1 MQKRL
6 GVIVLAA
13 GFSSRM
19 GAFKPLLPFGET
31 TVAEHLIRNLRSI
44 GLSDIHV
51 ITGFRADE
59 LAGRLAASG
68 AVAVHNPHFEEG
80 MFSSIQTGI
89 QSLPRG
95 LDGFFVLPV
104 DTPLV
109 RPGTFRFL
117 ANALDASTRK
127 GIFIPRFSGRRG
139 HPPLLDAGWAEAILQ
154 WQGPYGLRGF
164 FQSQAGNCVE
174 VDVPDRLMLLDM
186 DTPEKYRALL
196 LALPRQ
202 DIPDREECL
211 ALLRSLNTPPEELR
225 RIQEASCLATFLGH
239 TLTACGHTLDLQRLE
254 AAALLQHLKPAASE
268 HPESLPAFLKDIG
281 FGRVA
286 ETLATAAHIDPLSTG
301 PLKEADILLLADC
314 HLRRGAATG
323 TAASS
328 VGTPSSC
335 FGESE
340 GSEADRRGIDKV
352 QALEKRFEETCG
364 KTVSRAL
371 QEYREHDDPRRSHGG
386 KAN

>member
-44 GLSDIHV
+44 GLSEIYV
-51 ITGFRADE
+51 VTGFRADE
-59 LAGRLAASG
+59 LAGRMAASG
-68 AVAVHNPHFEEG
+68 AVPIHNPRFEEG
-80 MFSSIQTGI
+80 MFSSIQAGI
-89 QSLPRG
+89 QSLPRD

-109 RPGTFRFL
+109 RPGTFHFL
-117 ANALDASTRK
+117 ANVLDASNRK

-164 FQSQAGNCVE
+164 FQAHSGSCVE

-186 DTPEKYRALL
+186 DTPEKYRTLL
-196 LALPRQ
+196 EALPRQ

-211 ALLRSLNTPPEELR
+211 ALLRTLNTPPEELR
-225 RIQEASCLATFLGH
+225 RIQEASSLASFLGH
-239 TLTACGHTLDLQRLE
+239 TLTACGNPVDLQRLE
-254 AAALLQHLKPAASE
+254 AAALLQHLKPAASK
-268 HPESLPAFLKDIG
+268 HSESLAAFLKGIG

-286 ETLATAAHIDPLSTG
+286 ETLAAAAHIDPLSTG
-301 PLKEADILLLADC
+301 PQEEADILLLADS
-314 HLRRGAATG
+314 HLRRGAAPG
-323 TAASS
+323 SAASS
-328 VGTPSSC
+328 VGTPPSS
-335 FGESE
+335 FGEH
-340 GSEADRRGIDKV
+340 GGPEADRRRIDRV

-364 KTVSRAL
+364 KTISCAL
-371 QEYREHDDPRRSHGG
+371 QEYREHDDRRRSHGVTAG
-386 KAN
+386 